1 MRLSLSFTLLCLI
14 LVSSAGSVW
23 GREHLGPRRDMKQ
36 APLSRLHQS
45 LWSDQLE
52 LKILDKTPV
61 TLQGNRL
68 VDATGRV
75 VFDPATLPSS
85 VQPATLSPTFAT
97 PVATLRA
104 RRLALMKKCNCD
116 LGDKANYFRLTL
128 GGDQPARAGVLAKL
142 SALTSVEVAYPVSLP
157 VVPPADIPPTTPD
170 YSSYQGYFNDA
181 PNGIG
186 LSAARALAGG
196 FAEGVTSVDVEYGWD
211 VGHEDLELCID
222 ALVPD
227 AGTLYD
233 DPDYVAHGTSVL
245 GILFAQ
251 DNGYGVTGSLL
262 GATCKFAPSYTTQNG
277 YNVARGIDLAH
288 TNITALPGV
297 ILLEAQEGGPNFD
310 PQTYGGM
317 VPVEYIPATY
327 DAIREAV
334 ADGIVVVEAGA
345 NGWED
350 LDAEVYGDTFNR
362 EVSDS
367 GAILVGAGTPP
378 GNPPAR
384 TREWYSNWGSRLDV
398 QAWGSLVY
406 TSGYGDLF
414 GPNGDVNQYYTAQF
428 GGTSSASPIVTSAVG
443 LLLGVFRAG
452 NGQSCSTPGECS
464 GDETCDT
471 ANFTPGWCV
480 KLLPPEPLTV
490 RRVLTDTGTP
500 QTGDTAEHIGPLPNL
515 ALAIEAIAATC
526 GNDVVET
533 GEACDDGNTTGG
545 DGCSADCRSDESC
558 GNGITDLAEICDDG
572 NTASGDGCS
581 ADCLS
586 DETCGNNYVDA
597 GEACDDGNTVDADGC
612 SATCLSD
619 ETCGN
624 GILDPQEHCE
634 DGNTANGDG
643 CSADC
648 RSDETCG
655 NGYKDVGEECEDGNL
670 IDGDGCSATCRD
682 ENKKDDGCGC
692 TAGSR
697 SPSTGALGLSLLL
710 AALFLFR
717 RRRA

>member
-1 MRLSLSFTLLCLI
+1 MRFPLSSALLCLI
-14 LVSSAGSVW
+14 LVSTAGAAW
-23 GREHLGPRRDMKQ
+23 GREHLGPRRDMRQ
-36 APLSRLHQS
+36 APLSRLHPS

-61 TLQGNRL
+61 ELKDNQL
-68 VDATGRV
+68 VDAAGKV
-75 VFDPATLPSS
+75 VFDPATLPAA
-85 VQPATLSPTFAT
+85 VQPATLTPTFAT
-97 PVATLRA
+97 PAATLRA
-104 RRLALMKKCNCD
+104 RRLAIMKKCNCD

-128 GGDQPARAGVLAKL
+128 GGSLKDRAAALTKL
-142 SALTSVEVAYPVSLP
+142 SALQAVEVAYPVSLP
-157 VVPPADIPPTTPD
+157 VRPPADIPPTTPD
-170 YSSYQGYFNDA
+170 YSGNQGYFDDA
-181 PNGIG
+181 PDGIG
-186 LSAARALAGG
+186 LPAARLLAGG
-196 FAEGVTSVDVEYGWD
+196 FAEGVTAVDVEYGWSI
-211 VGHEDLELCID
+211 GHEDLELCVD

-227 AGTLYD
+227 AGTLYT
-233 DPDYVAHGTSVL
+233 DPDFVAHGTSVL

-251 DNGYGVTGSLL
+251 ENGYGVTGSLL
-262 GATCKFAPSYTTQNG
+262 GATCKFAPSYSNEHG

-288 TNITALPGV
+288 ANIAALPGV
-297 ILLEAQEGGPNFD
+297 ILLEAQEGGPNYD
-310 PQTYGGM
+310 PETYGGM

-350 LDAEVYGDTFNR
+350 LDAEIYGDTFNR

-367 GAILVGAGTPP
+367 GALLVGAGTPP
-378 GNPPAR
+378 GDPPAR
-384 TREWYSNWGSRLDV
+384 RREWYSNWGSRMDV

-414 GPNGDVNQYYTAQF
+414 APNEDVNQYYTAQF

-443 LLLGVFRAG
+443 LLLGVHRAG
-452 NGQSCSTPGECS
+452 RGAACSDGGQCG

-471 ANFTPGWCV
+471 VNFTPGWCV
-480 KLLPPEPLTV
+480 KTLPPEPLTV
-490 RRVLTDTGTP
+490 RRVLTDTGTA
-500 QTGDTAEHIGPLPNL
+500 QTGDTAEKIGPLPNL

-526 GNDVVET
+526 GNSDVET
-533 GEACDDGNTTGG
+533 GEA
-545 DGCSADCRSDESC
+545 
-558 GNGITDLAEICDDG
+558 CDDG

-581 ADCLS
+581 ADCR
-586 DETCGNNYVDA
+586 
-597 GEACDDGNTVDADGC
+597 
-612 SATCLSD
+612 SD

-624 GILDPQEHCE
+624 GITDVTEMCDDANTASGDGCSADCRSDETCGNGVTDVTEMCDDGNLIGADGCSADCRSDETCGNDILDPQEHCE

-655 NGYKDVGEECEDGNL
+655 NGYRDAHEECEDGNVV
-670 IDGDGCSATCRD
+670 DGDGCSATCRD
-682 ENKKDDGCGC
+682 ENKDDGCGC
-692 TAGSR
+692 TAGAR
-697 SPSTGALGLSLLL
+697 APSTGALGLSLLL
-710 AALFLFR
+710 CALLLLR